1 MLTIYGQ
8 GHRMC
13 DGFSRRSFLQAGGL
27 SLFTGQVLSLTD
39 IFQAE
44 AAAANVPGQKSDLIN
59 PLTRR
64 HKSLICVFLGGG
76 PPHQDMWDLK
86 PDAPQEIRGE
96 FKPIETNVPGIMVG
110 ETFHRLAKLQDKA
123 TLIRSVVGN
132 DGAHAAFQ
140 CYTGYRPQ
148 DLAVVGGRPSI
159 GSVAAK
165 VQGTVDPSV
174 PAFVGLSPKTS
185 HAPWGSPGEPGFLGP
200 TYSPFKP
207 DGPTLENMKM
217 RDLTLE
223 KLNDRKMLLSSFDR
237 MKREVDYAGQL
248 ASIDSKTAQAFDVLT
263 GSKLLKALDLS
274 KEDPRTRARY
284 GTGQPFNFTYDGAP
298 TNNELMLISRRLV
311 EAGCRVVTL
320 TFGRWDS
327 HGDNFNL
334 VRDHGGK
341 LDMAL
346 SALVEDLEARDMLD
360 DVTVIAWGEFG
371 RTPRINPGK
380 GRDHWPQLNSAW
392 IAGGGLNHGQ
402 VIGASNRLGEY
413 ATERP
418 VHVQEVVATLYHA
431 IGLPPTKT
439 TVMDPAG
446 RPQYLTDK
454 EPIKELIG

>member
-8 GHRMC
+8 GHRLC

-27 SLFTGQVLSLTD
+27 SLFTGQVLSLAD
-39 IFQAE
+39 IFRAE
-44 AAAANVPGQKSDLIN
+44 ASAANVPKGNSPLIN
-59 PLTRR
+59 PRTGR
-64 HKSLICVFLGGG
+64 HKSVICVFLGGG

-86 PDAPQEIRGE
+86 PDAPSEIRGE
-96 FKPIETNVPGIMVG
+96 FSPISTNVAGIQIG

-132 DGAHAAFQ
+132 HGDHAAFQ
-140 CYTGYRPQ
+140 CFTGYRPQ

-159 GSVAAK
+159 GSVASK
-165 VQGTVDPSV
+165 VQGPVDPSV
-174 PAFVGLSPKTS
+174 PPFVGLSPKTS
-185 HAPWGSPGEPGFLGP
+185 HAPWGSTGEPGFLGP
-200 TYSPFKP
+200 TYSAFKP
-207 DGPTLENMKM
+207 DGPTLDNMRM

-223 KLNDRKMLLSSFDR
+223 KLNDRKRLLASFDR
-237 MKREVDYAGQL
+237 LKQEVDYAGQL
-248 ASIDSKTAQAFDVLT
+248 ESQDAKTAQAFDVLT
-263 GSKLLKALDLS
+263 GSRLLKALDLS
-274 KEDPRTRARY
+274 KEDPRIRARY

-298 TNNELMLISRRLV
+298 TNNELFLIARRLV
-311 EAGCRVVTL
+311 EAGVRVVTM

-341 LDMAL
+341 LDQAM
-346 SALVEDLEARDMLD
+346 SALVEDLDARGMLD
-360 DVTVIAWGEFG
+360 DVTIIAWGEFG
-371 RTPRINPGK
+371 RTPRINKEK

-392 IAGGGLNHGQ
+392 IAGGGMNHGQ

-431 IGLPPTKT
+431 LGLPPNAT

-446 RPQYLTDK
+446 RPQYLT
-454 EPIKELIG
+454 EMSPIRELIG

>member
-1 MLTIYGQ
+1 
-8 GHRMC
+8 
-13 DGFSRRSFLQAGGL
+13 
-27 SLFTGQVLSLTD
+27 
-39 IFQAE
+39 
-44 AAAANVPGQKSDLIN
+44 
-59 PLTRR
+59 
-64 HKSLICVFLGGG
+64 
-76 PPHQDMWDLK
+76 
-86 PDAPQEIRGE
+86 
-96 FKPIETNVPGIMVG
+96 
-110 ETFHRLAKLQDKA
+110 LQDKA

-237 MKREVDYAGQL
+237 MRREVDYAGQL
-248 ASIDSKTAQAFDVLT
+248 ARIDSKTAQAFDVLT

>member
-8 GHRMC
+8 GHRLC

-27 SLFTGQVLSLTD
+27 SLFTGQVLSLAD
-39 IFQAE
+39 IFRAE
-44 AAAANVPGQKSDLIN
+44 AAAANVPKGNSALIN
-59 PLTRR
+59 PRTGR
-64 HKSLICVFLGGG
+64 HKSVICVFLGGG

-86 PDAPQEIRGE
+86 PDAPSEIRGE
-96 FKPIETNVPGIMVG
+96 FSPISTNVAGIQIG
-110 ETFHRLAKLQDKA
+110 ETFQRLAKLQDKA

-132 DGAHAAFQ
+132 HGDHAAFQ

-159 GSVAAK
+159 GSVASK
-165 VQGTVDPSV
+165 VQGPVDPSV
-174 PAFVGLSPKTS
+174 PPFVGLSPKTS
-185 HAPWGSPGEPGFLGP
+185 HAPWGSTGEPGFLGP
-200 TYSPFKP
+200 TYSAFKP
-207 DGPTLENMKM
+207 DGPTLDNMRM

-223 KLNDRKMLLSSFDR
+223 KLNDRKKLLASFDR
-237 MKREVDYAGQL
+237 LKQEVDYAGQL
-248 ASIDSKTAQAFDVLT
+248 ESQDAKTAQAFDVLT
-263 GSKLLKALDLS
+263 GSRLLKALDLS
-274 KEDPRTRARY
+274 KEDPRIRARY

-298 TNNELMLISRRLV
+298 TNNELFLVARRLV
-311 EAGCRVVTL
+311 EAGVRVVTM

-341 LDMAL
+341 LDQAM
-346 SALVEDLEARDMLD
+346 SALVEDLDARGMLD
-360 DVTVIAWGEFG
+360 DVTIITWGEFG
-371 RTPRINPGK
+371 RTPRINKEK

-431 IGLPPTKT
+431 LGLPPNAT

-446 RPQYLTDK
+446 RPQYLT
-454 EPIKELIG
+454 EMSPIRELIG

>member
-8 GHRMC
+8 GHRLC
-13 DGFSRRSFLQAGGL
+13 DGFARRSFLQAGGL
-27 SLFTGQVLSLTD
+27 SLFTGQFLSLAD
-39 IFQAE
+39 IFRSE
-44 AAAANVPGQKSDLIN
+44 AAAANVPRDSSPLIN
-59 PLTRR
+59 PRTGR
-64 HKSLICVFLGGG
+64 HKSVICVFLGGG

-86 PDAPQEIRGE
+86 PDAPSEIRGE
-96 FKPIETNVPGIMVG
+96 FSPIQTNVPGIHIG

-132 DGAHAAFQ
+132 HGDHAAFQ

-159 GSVAAK
+159 GSVASK
-165 VQGTVDPSV
+165 VQGPVEPSV
-174 PAFVGLSPKTS
+174 PPFVGLSPKTS
-185 HAPWGSPGEPGFLGP
+185 HAPWGSTGDPGFLGP
-200 TYSPFKP
+200 TYSAFKP
-207 DGPTLENMKM
+207 DGPTLDNMKM

-223 KLNDRKMLLSSFDR
+223 KLGDRKKLLASFDR
-237 MKREVDYAGQL
+237 LKSEVDYGGQL
-248 ASIDSKTAQAFDVLT
+248 ASQDAKTAQAFDVLT

-274 KEDPRTRARY
+274 KEDPRIRARY
-284 GTGQPFNFTYDGAP
+284 GTGQPFNYTYDGAP
-298 TNNELMLISRRLV
+298 TNNELFLVARRLV
-311 EAGCRVVTL
+311 EAGVRVVTM

-327 HGDNFNL
+327 HGDNFTL

-341 LDMAL
+341 LDQAM
-346 SALVEDLEARDMLD
+346 SALVEDLDARGMLD
-360 DVTVIAWGEFG
+360 DVTIIAWGEFG
-371 RTPRINPGK
+371 RTPRINKEK

-418 VHVQEVVATLYHA
+418 VHVQEVVATLYHSL
-431 IGLPPTKT
+431 GLPPNAT

-446 RPQYLTDK
+446 RPQYLT
-454 EPIKELIG
+454 EMNPIRELIG

>member
-27 SLFTGQVLSLTD
+27 SLFTGQILSLAD
-39 IFQAE
+39 ILRAE
-44 AAAANVPGQKSDLIN
+44 AANVPGDKPELIN
-59 PLTRR
+59 PRTGR
-64 HKSLICVFLGGG
+64 HKSVICIFLGGG

-86 PDAPQEIRGE
+86 PDAPEEIRGE

-110 ETFHRLAKLQDKA
+110 ETFQRLAQLQDKA

-140 CYTGYRPQ
+140 CYSGYRPQ

-159 GSVAAK
+159 GAVAAK
-165 VQGTVDPSV
+165 VQGPVDPSV
-174 PAFVGLSPKTS
+174 PPFVGLSPKTS
-185 HAPWGSPGEPGFLGP
+185 HAPWGSSGDPGFLGP
-200 TYSPFKP
+200 SFSAFKP
-207 DGPTLENMKM
+207 DGPTLDNMKM
-217 RDLTLE
+217 RDLTIE
-223 KLNDRKMLLSSFDR
+223 KLNDRKKLLSSFDR
-237 MKREVDYAGQL
+237 LKREVDYAGQI
-248 ASIDSKTAQAFDVLT
+248 ASIDAKTAQAFDVLT
-263 GSKLLKALDLS
+263 GSRLLKALDLS

-284 GTGQPFNFTYDGAP
+284 GTGQPFKFTYDGAP
-298 TNNELMLISRRLV
+298 TNNELLLIARRLV
-311 EAGCRVVTL
+311 EAGTRVVTL

-346 SALVEDLEARDMLD
+346 SALIEDLTARGMLD
-360 DVTVIAWGEFG
+360 DVTVITWGEFG
-371 RTPRINPGK
+371 RTPRINKDK

-454 EPIKELIG
+454 EPIKELVG